1 VGCEAKGSVMDFSNV
16 PVEAITT
23 YPKLLYQLREMRL
36 AAMRYEKV
44 RRLNVQEFSDVFLE
58 NLKTGVPFDDL
69 IDRLTKE

>member
-1 VGCEAKGSVMDFSNV
+1 MDFSNV